1 MKYRESIAIQPQSLE
16 ASRRAVGDALDAID
30 LAPLERASIALVGIG
45 ASLHAAQ
52 AGAAH
57 PRARG
62 GPAPALC
69 PPHPPAPG
77 GAAAGA
83 SLAPSPPGR
92 SPGTG
97 GAGRPRPAAPA
108 RAVS

>member
-30 LAPLERASIALVGIG
+30 LAPLERASIALDGIG

-57 PRARG
+57 PPARG
-62 GPAPALC
+62 GRAHAPCPPDLRDPGVDAGAAPAA
-69 PPHPPAPG
+69 PP
-77 GAAAGA
+77 
-83 SLAPSPPGR
+83 PPGR
-92 SPGTG
+92 RRGRG
-97 GAGRPRPAAPA
+97 GAG
-108 RAVS
+108 